1 MVKANYSAGATG
13 ALSGAATGAAL
24 GSVVPGIGT
33 AIGAVGGGLVGGLT
47 GLFGGGSEEKHKRVS
62 TLLPE
67 QQRLYQQLQQAL
79 TRKGAGGA
87 YGESADYYRD
97 LLDPNSQTAQMM
109 MAPESRKFNEEII
122 PGLAEQFAGM
132 GAGGLTSSGF
142 RNESINAGTDLAERL
157 GSIRA
162 QLRAQGAQGLANL
175 GNIGLGNFSQDVMT
189 QPGVPSF
196 GETAGPGIGSAM
208 TSMGTDFLKDY
219 LNNPKN
225 KSTAPGQT
233 SLGGQKVG
241 MNTSPYGNQGF
252 QLPNFQ
258 TSMKGGY

>member
-1 MVKANYSAGATG
+1 MVKANYAAGGTG
-13 ALSGAATGAAL
+13 ALTGAATGAAL
-24 GSVVPGIGT
+24 GSFVPVIGT
-33 AIGAVGGGLVGGLT
+33 AAGAIAGGAIGGLS
-47 GLFGGGSEEKHKRVS
+47 GLFGGGSKEKHKRVS

-67 QQRLYQQLQQAL
+67 QQRLYNQLQEAL
-79 TRKGAGGA
+79 SREGAGGA
-87 YGESADYYRD
+87 YGEAADYYRD
-97 LLDPNSQTAQMM
+97 LLKPDSQTAQAMF
-109 MAPESRKFNEEII
+109 APENRKFNEEII

-132 GAGGLTSSGF
+132 GAGNLTSSGF

-196 GETAGPGIGSAM
+196 GETAGPGVGSAV
-208 TSMGTDFLKDY
+208 TSLGSDALKDY
-219 LNNPKN
+219 LNNQKN
-225 KSTAPGQT
+225 KPVAPGQT